1 VDPAQLL
8 EVGNAVASAV
18 RQGLDGLEDLGLAG
32 TRPWQYRSDLVAD
45 EAAVNVLLD
54 AGLGVLSEE
63 SGLHEADRELL
74 AVLDPLDGSTNAS
87 RGLPRFATSVAFLDG
102 DGPLAAVVVD
112 QARGVRYEAVR
123 GMGATRDGAAIKPSS
138 CTSLGAAL
146 IGLSGFPP
154 RHLGWRQYRV
164 LGAAALDLCAVAE
177 GSLDAYAD
185 VTLVRGAGVHWP
197 WDYLGGLLV
206 CSEAGASVADAEG
219 RDLVVRIAEGRTPVG
234 AATPALLE
242 QLLSAI
248 GAVPQARD
256 AGPAGS
262 VRE

>member
-18 RQGLDGLEDLGLAG
+18 RRGLDGLEDWGLAG

-45 EAAVNVLLD
+45 EAAVKVLLE

-74 AVLDPLDGSTNAS
+74 AVLDPVDGSTNAS

-112 QARGVRYEAVR
+112 QARGVRYEAAR
-123 GMGATRDGAAIKPSS
+123 GMGATRDGVAIRPSG
-138 CTSLGAAL
+138 CTSLGEAL
-146 IGLSGFPP
+146 VGLSGFPS
-154 RHLGWRQYRV
+154 RHLGWRQYRA
-164 LGAAALDLCAVAE
+164 LGSAALDLCAVAD
-177 GSLDAYAD
+177 GSLDAFAD
-185 VTLVRGAGVHWP
+185 VIPVRGAGAHWP
-197 WDYLGGLLV
+197 WDYLGGVLV

-219 RDLVVRIAEGRTPVG
+219 RDLVVRIAEGRTPVA

-242 QLLSAI
+242 QLLAAM
-248 GAVPQARD
+248 GAVPQARE
-256 AGPAGS
+256 AGSAGS